1 MSSVNR
7 DEYLAA
13 LGRDSG
19 RITEVG
25 ATAWG
30 IDEFVDLLL
39 PMPMF
44 FRYAE
49 FAGTGETILL
59 DASHDDRTW
68 AITIDP
74 GAAVRSSSES
84 NGEVDV
90 SVRGGLSDL
99 YLYLLGRR
107 TAGPVDVRGDDELL
121 SRFRAAVVF

>member
-1 MSSVNR
+1 METMIHRWDADGVVGVSEPLSPV
-7 DEYLAA
+7 LAA
-13 LGRDSG
+13 D
-19 RITEVG
+19 
-25 ATAWG
+25 G